1 MENIINLIQ
10 SKPAYIIIVIIAI
23 FMLLFLLFKS
33 CLNFLY
39 IQLYYLMHC
48 LPICTLLKEV

>member
-33 CLNFLY
+33 CLNFIYL
-39 IQLYYLMHC
+39 QLYYLMH
-48 LPICTLLKEV
+48 